1 MNTAGVIKKTEE
13 FLLEGRGLIKLKPA
27 DHLATGGEGS
37 VYKPSPDTIIKLY
50 SDPQKMI
57 ADGMAAK
64 INQLKKIQH
73 PFIVAPQGLVLKNQ
87 VPVGYYMAFESG
99 EALAR
104 IFTTAY
110 RTRENF
116 TSKDDLS
123 LVDGMRTVVST
134 AHSHQATLV
143 DANELNWLV
152 SRKKQLAEPRVID
165 VDSWALGHWKPTVIM
180 PSIRDWHTKGFND
193 KSDWFSY
200 AVVTFQ
206 IFTGIHPYKGMLH
219 GYKPNEME
227 ARMKA
232 NASVFT
238 PGVRLNSAVRDFS
251 TIPGPLL
258 AWYEAVF
265 QQGDRSVPPSAYDTS
280 IKTPRAAMVQRTVV
294 TATSGKLVMD
304 VIYDGVVDKPT
315 RIFSC
320 GVIQLQSG
328 KMINLAN
335 GKMFAKTF
343 SSHSEVILTN
353 EGFLVGEITA
363 TDQLLFTLVAH
374 DGRCESVDTILRGT
388 ELVRYYNRLF
398 VVTGQGLTE
407 VTVKQ
412 FAKPVLMTLNTWQV
426 LGNSTQWFEG
436 LGVQDAMGATY
447 LIIPFGEKSSQY
459 VHVPELNGNKVVYGM
474 AGTRCAVLA
483 ILEKKTGQ
491 YKKYEIVFDK
501 DYTSYKIV
509 VSDMGG
515 LDINMALLPKGV
527 NAEVINDG
535 SLIIS
540 VPTTGVHNEVHD
552 AKIDT
557 AFALGHWEN
566 RVLAI
571 NGSKIWAI
579 SLKP

>member
-1 MNTAGVIKKTEE
+1 MNTAGVIKRTEE
-13 FLLEGRGLIKLKPA
+13 LLLEGRGIIKLKPA

-37 VYKPSPDTIIKLY
+37 VYKPSPDTIVKLY

-57 ADGMAAK
+57 ADGMVAK
-64 INQLKKIQH
+64 IAQLKKIQH

-116 TSKDDLS
+116 TNKDDLS

-152 SRKKQLAEPRVID
+152 SRKKKLAEPRVID

-180 PSIRDWHTKGFND
+180 PSIRDWHTTGFND
-193 KSDWFSY
+193 KSDWFSF
-200 AVVTFQ
+200 AVVSFQ
-206 IFTGIHPYKGMLH
+206 VFTGIHPYKGMLN

-251 TIPGPLL
+251 MIPAPLL
-258 AWYEAVF
+258 AWYESVF
-265 QQGDRSVPPSAYDTS
+265 QQGNRSVPPSPYDTS
-280 IKTPRAAMVQRTVV
+280 IKTPHAAMVQRTVV
-294 TATSGKLVMD
+294 TATSGKLTMD
-304 VIYDGVVDKPT
+304 VIYDGILDKPVKT
-315 RIFSC
+315 FSC
-320 GVIQLQSG
+320 GVALLQSG
-328 KMINLAN
+328 KMVNFSN
-335 GKMFAKTF
+335 GKVFAKIF
-343 SSHSEVILTN
+343 SPRSEVILTN
-353 EGFLVGEITA
+353 EGFLVGELTPN
-363 TDQLLFTLVAH
+363 DELLFTLVSR
-374 DGRCESVDTILRGT
+374 DGGCESIETIMRGT
-388 ELVRYYNRLF
+388 GLVRYYNRLF
-398 VVTGQGLTE
+398 IVTQQGLTE

-412 FAKPVLMTLNTWQV
+412 FAKPMLITLNTWQV
-426 LGNSTQWFEG
+426 LGNSTEWFEG
-436 LGVQDAMGATY
+436 VGVQDAMGTTY
-447 LIIPFGEKSSQY
+447 LVVPFGEKSCQY
-459 VHVPELNGNKVVYGM
+459 VHIPELDTNKVVYGVS
-474 AGTRCAVLA
+474 GNRCVILSV
-483 ILEKKTGQ
+483 LEKKTGQ
-491 YKKYEIVFDK
+491 YKKYELIFDG
-501 DYTSYKIV
+501 DYTNYTIS
-509 VSDMGG
+509 VSDMVNPD
-515 LDINMALLPKGV
+515 LNIALLPKGV
-527 NAEVINDG
+527 NAELVTDG

-540 VPTTGVHNEVHD
+540 VPSTGVRNEVSD

-557 AFALGHWEN
+557 LYMLSNWEN
-566 RVLAI
+566 RVVAI
-571 NGSKIWAI
+571 NGSKVWAI